1 MIVPAGRVAL
11 VGAGA
16 FGRFCL
22 DVYSAAPD
30 LSVVAVADPS
40 AAALARVGAIGGRL
54 ETEWRSLLHDDSI
67 EVIHVATPP
76 YLREDVIA
84 AALEAGKSVFCEKP
98 LALSLPDADAMIT
111 QAAARDLTLSVNY
124 VMRHQPAYM
133 LLERLANSGLVGSL
147 RTISFQNFAQLVPP
161 DHWFWDRAKSGGIF
175 VEHGVHFFDA
185 YARIAGPPL
194 EIHGTAPRREAVDA
208 TIHYAGGALGR
219 FYHEFAFPHAIE
231 QTLGISL
238 FERGSVEIAG
248 WIPERMSGSVLA
260 SREAVQEVV
269 QSIGIDVHITEDTAT
284 RFAASFPNRQASYRA
299 AILAGMRD
307 VLRRHRDPT
316 YQMKVS
322 PEDARAS
329 LALALAA
336 QEAAPPPPNPSS
348 RGGGGVLERHCVP

>member
-1 MIVPAGRVAL
+1 MIVPSGRVAL

-30 LSVVAVADPS
+30 LSMVAVADPS
-40 AAALARVGAIGGRL
+40 ATALARVGDIGARL
-54 ETEWRSLLHDDSI
+54 ETDWRSLLHDESI

-76 YLREDVIA
+76 YLRGDVIA
-84 AALEAGKSVFCEKP
+84 AAFEAGKSVFCEKP
-98 LALSLPDADAMIT
+98 LALSLADADAMIA
-111 QAAARDLTLSVNY
+111 QAAACDLALSVNY
-124 VMRHQPAYM
+124 VMRHQPAYV
-133 LLERLANSGLVGSL
+133 LLERLASSGLVGAL

-161 DHWFWDRAKSGGIF
+161 DHWFWDRARSGGIF

-185 YARIAGPPL
+185 YARVAGPPL
-194 EIHGTAPRREAVDA
+194 KIHGTAPRREAVDA

-238 FERGSVEIAG
+238 FERGSVEIEG

-260 SREAVQEVV
+260 SREAVQEVA
-269 QSIGIDVHITEDTAT
+269 QSVGIDMHITEDTAT
-284 RFAASFPNRQASYRA
+284 RFAASFPKRQASYRA

-307 VLRRHRDPT
+307 VLRRHRDPVH
-316 YQMKVS
+316 QMTVAS
-322 PEDARAS
+322 EDARAS

-336 QEAAPPPPNPSS
+336 QDAAS
-348 RGGGGVLERHCVP
+348 RGQF

>member
-22 DVYSAAPD
+22 DVYSGAPD

-40 AAALARVGAIGGRL
+40 AAALARVGAVGARL

-76 YLREDVIA
+76 YLRGDVIA
-84 AALEAGKSVFCEKP
+84 AAFEAGKSVFCEKP
-98 LALSLPDADAMIT
+98 LALSLADADAMIAH
-111 QAAARDLTLSVNY
+111 AAARDLTLSVNY
-124 VMRHQPAYM
+124 VMRHQPAYV
-133 LLERLANSGLVGSL
+133 LLEQLASSGLVGSL

-161 DHWFWDRAKSGGIF
+161 DHWFWDRAKSGGIL

-185 YARIAGPPL
+185 YARVAGPPL

-208 TIHYAGGALGR
+208 TIQYAGGALGR

-238 FERGSVEIAG
+238 FERGSVEIEG

-260 SREAVQEVV
+260 SREAVQEVA
-269 QSIGIDVHITEDTAT
+269 QSTGIDLHITEDTAT
-284 RFAASFPNRQASYRA
+284 RFAGAFPNRQASYRA

-307 VLRRHRDPT
+307 VLRRHRNPT
-316 YQMKVS
+316 YQMTVS

-336 QEAAPPPPNPSS
+336 QEAAS
-348 RGGGGVLERHCVP
+348 RGQ